1 MFTLLIHHIPL
12 CGLFEGRE
20 GHYIP
25 VHNTSRLNSRE
36 YYTAGKMIAT
46 ALVHG
51 GRAPHCFS
59 VSFAEYI
66 VYGKVKSDPDPKDI
80 PDYAIQEKLVK
91 VCMYVCMD
99 VCMYVCMC
107 TLYCYIIRFLNVK
120 VM

>member
-91 VCMYVCMD
+91 VCMYACVC
-99 VCMYVCMC
+99 VCVCVYFIL
-107 TLYCYIIRFLNVK
+107 LYY
-120 VM
+120 